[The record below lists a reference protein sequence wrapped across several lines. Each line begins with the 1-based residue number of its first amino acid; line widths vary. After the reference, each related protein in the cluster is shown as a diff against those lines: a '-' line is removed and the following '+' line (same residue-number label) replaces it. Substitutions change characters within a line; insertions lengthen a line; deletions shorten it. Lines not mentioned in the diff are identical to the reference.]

1 MYAKRLVATALL
13 LLVLT
18 PATYI
23 FANPANASSVR
34 PNPGLTITATNAQ
47 RLTSDVSYDFNSAV
61 LQGLNGTAWVLWSYT
76 SIDGS
81 ASAPVIEYRTRNPTT
96 YPH

>member
-1 MYAKRLVATALL
+1 MYAKRLVATTLL

-47 RLTSDVSYDFNSAV
+47 RFTSDVSYDFNSAV
-61 LQGLNGTAWVLWSYT
+61 VQGLNGTT
-76 SIDGS
+76 
-81 ASAPVIEYRTRNPTT
+81 
-96 YPH
+96 